1 MTNLASIDLGTHTT
15 RLLIAQLKD
24 NRFLK
29 PLVNRRAITCLGMH
43 IADSKQIPGEA
54 MVEIIKVLE
63 KYAQFM
69 NAYKVKAYRAVA
81 TAALRTAKNAVY
93 FISLVKRKL
102 NLQIEIIDGL
112 TEAHLTA
119 LGVLSTMDVTTF
131 LAPSS
136 SKAYSTG
143 PVLIVDIGGG
153 STELIWLNG
162 KSEMPLSLPVGAVSV
177 TKGLSPLPSK
187 EEIEKVYKKTREV
200 ILNKASFSHLPKR
213 LIGTAG
219 TVSTLAAIEKKMTVY
234 NPSLINGCILTKE
247 SIWEILNKLAKLP
260 SQQRL
265 SIPGIEPGRE
275 EIILGGSII
284 TLALLEV
291 FSQNSL
297 TVSEGG
303 LLEGIIIDYLQ
314 KNMDLTNI
322 YFILEDSAYG
332 DKGGINI

>member
-24 NRFLK
+24 NRFLR

-54 MVEIIKVLE
+54 MVEIVKVLE

-119 LGVLSTMDVTTF
+119 LGVLSTIDVTTF
-131 LAPSS
+131 PS
-136 SKAYSTG
+136 
-143 PVLIVDIGGG
+143 LIVDIGGG
-153 STELIWLNG
+153 STELIWLNR
-162 KSEMPLSLPVGAVSV
+162 KNEMLLSLPVGAVSV
-177 TKGLSPLPSK
+177 TKGLSPLPSE
-187 EEIEKVYKKTREV
+187 EEIERVYKKTREV

-219 TVSTLAAIEKKMTVY
+219 TVSTLAAIEKKMTIY

-260 SQQRL
+260 RQQRL

-322 YFILEDSAYG
+322 YF
-332 DKGGINI
+332 GG

>member
-1 MTNLASIDLGTHTT
+1 MTNLASIDLGAHTT

-29 PLVNRRAITCLGMH
+29 SLVNRRAITCLGMH
-43 IADSKQIPGEA
+43 IADSKQIPSEA

-102 NLQIEIIDGL
+102 NLQIEIINGL

-119 LGVLSTMDVTTF
+119 LGVLSTIDVTTF
-131 LAPSS
+131 
-136 SKAYSTG
+136 

-153 STELIWLNG
+153 STELIWLNR
-162 KSEMPLSLPVGAVSV
+162 KDEMSLSLPIGAVSV

-187 EEIEKVYKKTREV
+187 EEIERVYKRTREV

-219 TVSTLAAIEKKMTVY
+219 TVSTLAAIEKKMTIY

-260 SQQRL
+260 KQQRL

-284 TLALLEV
+284 TLVLLDL

-303 LLEGIIIDYLQ
+303 LLEGTIIDYLQ